1 MTFFDPS
8 QVPYREIAPG
18 ARIRTMW
25 GDDIMVSVVDL
36 EPGSQVPS
44 HTHPNEQMGMVLEGS
59 MRMVIGG
66 ETRDLKQGDVYL
78 APSNQEHSVTNVEL
92 FTRVLDIFSP
102 PREDYKSGA

>member
-8 QVPYREIAPG
+8 QVPHREIAPG
-18 ARIRTMW
+18 VRIRTMW
-25 GDDIMVSVVDL
+25 GGRIMVSVVDL

-66 ETRDLKQGDVYL
+66 ETRDLKQGDIYL
-78 APSNQEHSVTNVEL
+78 ASSDQEHSVTDVEL

-102 PREDYKSGA
+102 PREDYKPGA

>member
-8 QVPYREIAPG
+8 HVPHREIAPG
-18 ARIRTMW
+18 VRIRTMW
-25 GDDIMVSVVDL
+25 GDRIMVSVVDL

-44 HTHPNEQMGMVLEGS
+44 HTHPNEQMGMVLEGG

-66 ETRDLKQGDVYL
+66 ETSDLKQGDIYL
-78 APSNQEHSVTNVEL
+78 ATSDQEHSVTDVEL

-102 PREDYKSGA
+102 PREDYKPGG